1 MKLIPAIDLM
11 NGKCVR
17 LFKGDFNQRKDFS
30 KEPHEQAQFW
40 ESEGAEYIHIVDLD
54 AAKSG
59 NPSNDKTIKEIVKT
73 VNIPIQIGGG
83 IRSQERIE
91 QLFSYGIDKVIMGT
105 SAIEN
110 KALVEKISNK
120 FPGRIIVGI
129 DAKEG
134 KVSTR
139 GWLEQSNILAT
150 DLVKEFSS
158 FKIANF
164 IVTDINT
171 DGTLEGTNEGFIR
184 DILNITDIPVIAS
197 GGIGSISD
205 LLSLIKF
212 ESFGLHGVIVG
223 KALYENKFTINEA
236 NKVLSAE
243 RLTDIELNKKYQA

>member
-17 LFKGDFNQRKDFS
+17 LFKGDFNKRKDFS

-40 ESEGAEYIHIVDLD
+40 ESEGAECIHIVDLD

-91 QLFSYGIDKVIMGT
+91 QLFSYGIEKVIMGT

-110 KALVEKISNK
+110 KDLVKDLSNK

-158 FKIANF
+158 FKISSF

-171 DGTLEGTNEGFIR
+171 DGTLEGTNEDFIR

-212 ESFGLHGVIVG
+212 ESFGLYGVIVG

>member
-17 LFKGDFNQRKDFS
+17 LFKGDFNKRKDFS

-40 ESEGAEYIHIVDLD
+40 ESEGAECIHIVDLD

-110 KALVEKISNK
+110 KALVKELSNK

-129 DAKEG
+129 DAKDG

-158 FKIANF
+158 FEIASF

-171 DGTLEGTNEGFIR
+171 DGTLEGTNEDFIR

-212 ESFGLHGVIVG
+212 ESFGLYGVIVG

-236 NKVLSAE
+236 NKVLSSE
-243 RLTDIELNKKYQA
+243 RLTDFELNKNYQA

>member
-17 LFKGDFNQRKDFS
+17 LFKGDFNKRKDFS

-40 ESEGAEYIHIVDLD
+40 ESEGAECIHIVDLD

-110 KALVEKISNK
+110 KALVKELSNK

-158 FKIANF
+158 FKIASF

-171 DGTLEGTNEGFIR
+171 DGTLEGTNENFIR

-212 ESFGLHGVIVG
+212 ECFGLYGVIVG

-236 NKVLSAE
+236 NKVLSSE

>member
-1 MKLIPAIDLM
+1 M
-11 NGKCVR
+11 
-17 LFKGDFNQRKDFS
+17 
-30 KEPHEQAQFW
+30 
-40 ESEGAEYIHIVDLD
+40 D
-54 AAKSG
+54 AAKTG
-59 NPSNDKTIKEIVKT
+59 FPTNDKSIKKIAKT

-91 QLFSYGIDKVIMGT
+91 QLFSYGVEKVIMGT

-110 KALVEKISNK
+110 KELVKDLSNK

-129 DAKEG
+129 DAKDG

-139 GWLEQSNILAT
+139 GWLEQSNVFAK

-158 FKIANF
+158 FKIASF

-171 DGTLEGTNEGFIR
+171 DGTLEGINEEFIKS
-184 DILNITDIPVIAS
+184 ILEITDIPVIAS

-205 LLSLIKF
+205 LLSLVKF
-212 ESFGLHGVIVG
+212 ENSGLFGVIVG

-236 NKVLSAE
+236 NNVLSSE
-243 RLTDIELNKKYQA
+243 RLNDFDSNRNYYA

>member
-17 LFKGDFNQRKDFS
+17 LFKGDFKKRKDFS
-30 KEPHEQAQFW
+30 KEPHVQAKFW
-40 ESEGAEYIHIVDLD
+40 ESEGAECIHIVDLD

-91 QLFSYGIDKVIMGT
+91 QLFSYGIEKVIMGT

-110 KALVEKISNK
+110 KDLVKVLSNK

-212 ESFGLHGVIVG
+212 ENFGLHGVIVG

-236 NKVLSAE
+236 NKVLSSE
-243 RLTDIELNKKYQA
+243 RLTDIELNKRYQA

>member
-17 LFKGDFNQRKDFS
+17 LFKGDFNKRKDFS
-30 KEPHEQAQFW
+30 KEPYEQAKFW
-40 ESEGAEYIHIVDLD
+40 ESEGAECIHIVDLD
-54 AAKSG
+54 AAKTG
-59 NPSNDKTIKEIVKT
+59 TPSNDKSIKEIVKA

-110 KALVEKISNK
+110 KDLVKVLSNK
-120 FPGRIIVGI
+120 FPRRIIVGI
-129 DAKEG
+129 DAKNG

-139 GWLEQSNILAT
+139 GWLEQSNTLAT

-171 DGTLEGTNEGFIR
+171 DGTLEGTNEVFIR
-184 DILNITDIPVIAS
+184 DIINITDIPVIAS

-205 LLSLIKF
+205 LLSLVKF
-212 ESFGLHGVIVG
+212 ENNGLYGVIVG
-223 KALYENKFTINEA
+223 KALYENKFKISEA
-236 NKVLSAE
+236 KSVLSSE
-243 RLTDIELNKKYQA
+243 RLTDIELNKNYQA